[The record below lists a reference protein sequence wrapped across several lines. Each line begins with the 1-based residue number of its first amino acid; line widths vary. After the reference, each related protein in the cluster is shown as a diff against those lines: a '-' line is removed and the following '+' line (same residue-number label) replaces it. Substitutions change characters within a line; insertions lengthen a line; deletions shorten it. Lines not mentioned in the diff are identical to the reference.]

1 MGVVSNPRVAKQIR
15 QLLRHQDPDLFQ
27 RTTQFQDPH
36 IQAWLCPLDAVPVEV
51 QLVLGGGGLD
61 SFNRQ
66 RSGSGKFWHSSES
79 DVSEMWQ

>member
-1 MGVVSNPRVAKQIR
+1 MPGHMGVVSNPRVAKQIR

-51 QLVLGGGGLD
+51 QLVLREGGGGRGGREGGGLEH
-61 SFNRQ
+61 RQ
-66 RSGSGKFWHSSES
+66 F
-79 DVSEMWQ
+79 